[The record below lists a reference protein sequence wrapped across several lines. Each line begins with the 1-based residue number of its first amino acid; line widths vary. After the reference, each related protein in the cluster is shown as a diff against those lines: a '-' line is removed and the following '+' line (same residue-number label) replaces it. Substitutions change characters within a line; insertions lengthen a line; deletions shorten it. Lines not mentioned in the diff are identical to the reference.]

1 VGDAP
6 APPRVRVTARPTD
19 AEVRAILAL
28 ADEAARADGAHP
40 LREHVVLHLRHG
52 AMPAQHVLVED
63 PQSGRLLGYAHLDL
77 SDPEG
82 PAAEIA
88 VSPAARRR
96 GVGTTLLGALL
107 DADPDR
113 RLQLWA
119 HGADAAAAQLAA
131 SRGFHRVRRLWQ
143 MRRSL
148 FAPLD
153 PVVLPPGTAVR
164 TFDPGRDADAWLELN
179 ARAFA
184 NLPDQAGWRRA
195 DLDRRLAEPWFDPA
209 GFLLAEGPEG
219 SLIGFHWTKV
229 HGHHHDPDVAHH
241 DHPHDPLGE
250 VYVVG
255 VDPGFRGLGLGRA
268 LTLAGLHHLRG
279 RGLPVAL
286 LYVDADNAPAI
297 ALYRSLGFAVWD
309 SDTLFRR

>member
-1 VGDAP
+1 MGDAP

-40 LREHVVLHLRHG
+40 LGEHVVLHLRHG
-52 AMPAQHVLVED
+52 GMPAQHVLVED

-96 GVGTTLLGALL
+96 GVGTTLLGALI
-107 DADPDR
+107 DADPGR

-119 HGADAAAAQLAA
+119 HGTDAAAAQLAA

-153 PVVLPPGTAVR
+153 PVALPPGTVMR
-164 TFDPGRDADAWLELN
+164 TFDPDGDAAAWLALN

-209 GFLLAEGPEG
+209 GFLLAEGPDG
-219 SLIGFHWTKV
+219 ALIGFHWTKV
-229 HGHHHDPDVAHH
+229 HRHHHDPEGADH

-250 VYVVG
+250 VYIVG
-255 VDPGFRGLGLGRA
+255 VDPGYRGHGLGRA
-268 LTLAGLHHLRG
+268 LTLAGLHHLRS